1 MKFDY
6 VIGNPP
12 YQDESNGNKTFT
24 PPQYHLFMD
33 SAYAVSDKV
42 ELITPARF
50 LFNAGSTPKNWNQKM
65 LNDEHLKVESYE
77 SDASK
82 VFPDTDIKGG
92 VAITYRDAT
101 QNFGAIRTFT
111 PYKELN
117 SLLTK
122 ISNTN
127 ITSLSNIVTNRGVY
141 RFSSKMYKE
150 NPNEMNRVT
159 DSRVLSNAFDRFP
172 EFFFSERPNDDH
184 SYIRIFGK
192 SSGKRVY
199 RWLRKDYLA
208 ETENL
213 DKYKVLVPKANGSG
227 IFGEVLS
234 NPLVCEKGTGFTETF
249 IAIGAADTRNEAES
263 ILKYIKTKFARTML
277 DVLKI
282 TQDNTRPTWRLVPL
296 QDFTDNSDINWSKS
310 IAEID
315 QQLYK
320 KYRLDNDEIEFI
332 ESHVKEMN

>member
-1 MKFDY
+1 MKATATR
-6 VIGNPP
+6 PLP
-12 YQDESNGNKTFT
+12 

-33 SAYAVSDKV
+33 SVYAIAEKV

-50 LFNAGSTPKNWNQKM
+50 LFNAGSTPKSWNQKM
-65 LNDEHLKVESYE
+65 LNDEHFKVESYE
-77 SDASK
+77 PDASK

-92 VAITYRDAT
+92 VAITYRDDT
-101 QNFGAIRTFT
+101 KNFGAIGIFT
-111 PYKELN
+111 TYEKLN
-117 SLLTK
+117 SLLRK
-122 ISNTN
+122 IHKTENKLN
-127 ITSLSNIVTNRGVY
+127 LSKIVTNRGIY
-141 RFSSKMYKE
+141 RFSDKMYKE
-150 NPNEMNRVT
+150 NPHEMERIT
-159 DSRVLSNAFDRFP
+159 DSRILSNAFDRFP
-172 EFFFSERPNDDH
+172 EFFFPEKPNDNH
-184 SYIRIFGK
+184 SYVRIFGK

-227 IFGEVLS
+227 TFGEVLS
-234 NPLVCEKGTGFTETF
+234 SPLVCEKGTGFTETF
-249 IAIGAADTRNEAES
+249 IAIGAVNTYDEAKS

-296 QDFTDNSDINWSKS
+296 QNFTNESDIDWSKS
-310 IAEID
+310 IPEID
-315 QQLYK
+315 QQLYR
-320 KYRLDNDEIEFI
+320 KYGLEDDEIEFI